1 MDKRRRF
8 YEILHDFEDFNE
20 FHFRRFEDI
29 KNYSE
34 SLSTNIS
41 SLLKV
46 QQVRYSIVSIEKFFY
61 EKYYSHDCTVLDFIL
76 AAFTFTCS
84 F

>member
-1 MDKRRRF
+1 MDRRRRF
-8 YEILHDFEDFNE
+8 LRFYMIFEDFNE

-76 AAFTFTCS
+76 AGFTFTCS